1 MAASSNEPFC
11 TVFPKQMGDSIGV
24 SRESSYPPNQTA
36 CPLEAG
42 LQPRLRG
49 ASMARPGAAIVLT
62 CGRRR
67 RRYTLKIS

>member
-24 SRESSYPPNQTA
+24 SRESSYPPNHTA

-42 LQPRLRG
+42 LQ
-49 ASMARPGAAIVLT
+49 T
-62 CGRRR
+62 YYGRD
-67 RRYTLKIS
+67 